1 MREQHWFAAIIDGR
15 ATEWEAM
22 NENALV
28 YRRGAASGSVSRRRG
43 ATLVILRTAGR
54 LRPRPVLPLAVALF
68 LAPLGGV
75 WLYAQSAAVNAPA
88 SQPAQKQ
95 TVVAANADATE
106 RWSGGLLGSKHDFSQ
121 NGAIARDLCLP
132 CHTPHISNAEAPLLV
147 RKPAASQPT
156 RSYRTA
162 AGELNEASLVCL
174 SCHDGTVAPD
184 VFAGSHAATWS
195 DASAGGVIAG
205 RPRLT
210 SHPVGIAYPVGKSD
224 YRSAEEVT
232 GNGGLKLAEGKIQCT
247 TCHDPHNTQRHAGML
262 VISNERSRLC
272 LTCHK
277 L

>member
-1 MREQHWFAAIIDGR
+1 MIR
-15 ATEWEAM
+15 
-22 NENALV
+22 
-28 YRRGAASGSVSRRRG
+28 
-43 ATLVILRTAGR
+43 RTAGR
-54 LRPRPVLPLAVALF
+54 RWPRPALFLAVALPASMF
-68 LAPLGGV
+68 GGAGIF
-75 WLYAQSAAVNAPA
+75 AQSTSTKNPTSLPAVSTAAPVVNHGG
-88 SQPAQKQ
+88 SG
-95 TVVAANADATE
+95 NSD
-106 RWSGGLLGSKHDFSQ
+106 RWAGGLVGSKHDFSQ
-121 NGAIARDLCLP
+121 NGAVARDLCLP
-132 CHTPHISNAEAPLLV
+132 CHTPHITNAEAPLLV

-156 RSYRTA
+156 RSYRTP

-210 SHPVGIAYPVGKSD
+210 SHAVGIEYPTGRRD

-232 GNGGLKLAEGKIQCT
+232 GNGALKLPGGKIQCT

>member
-1 MREQHWFAAIIDGR
+1 MIF
-15 ATEWEAM
+15 
-22 NENALV
+22 
-28 YRRGAASGSVSRRRG
+28 
-43 ATLVILRTAGR
+43 RTAGR
-54 LRPRPVLPLAVALF
+54 KRSRPALLLSVAL
-68 LAPLGGV
+68 LPVMSGGA
-75 WLYAQSAAVNAPA
+75 WLFAQSSKVGTPV
-88 SQPAQKQ
+88 SQP
-95 TVVAANADATE
+95 VAKSATE
-106 RWSGGLLGSKHDFSQ
+106 TATPKAEANSDRWAGGLLGSKHDFSQ

-132 CHTPHISNAEAPLLV
+132 CHTPHITNAEAPLLV

-156 RSYRTA
+156 RSYRTP
-162 AGELNEASLVCL
+162 AGDLSEASLVCL

-210 SHPVGIAYPVGKSD
+210 SHPVGMDYPTGRAE
-224 YRSAEEVT
+224 YHSAEEVT
-232 GNGGLKLAEGKIQCT
+232 GNGGLKLADGKIQCT
-247 TCHDPHNTQRHAGML
+247 TCHDPHNTQRYAGML